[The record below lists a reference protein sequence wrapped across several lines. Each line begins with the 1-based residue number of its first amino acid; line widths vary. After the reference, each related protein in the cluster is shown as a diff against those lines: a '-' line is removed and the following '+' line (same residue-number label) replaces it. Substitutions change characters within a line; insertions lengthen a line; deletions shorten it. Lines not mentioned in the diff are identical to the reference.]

1 MAVGLGWGRLGWRPP
16 PLFTAL
22 KEQSTLLHPCLSPY
36 GSLPTH
42 DSRNRAQGPVVMAH
56 GVGARS
62 GLARYERRGCGD
74 ESGRGWRGV
83 EKTVAASF

>member
-1 MAVGLGWGRLGWRPP
+1 MAVGLGWGRLEWRPP

-22 KEQSTLLHPCLSPY
+22 KEQSTLLHPYLSLY

-42 DSRNRAQGPVVMAH
+42 DLRNSAQGLVVMAH
-56 GVGARS
+56 EVGARS
-62 GLARYERRGCGD
+62 GLARFEGRGWD
-74 ESGRGWRGV
+74 DGRGWRGM